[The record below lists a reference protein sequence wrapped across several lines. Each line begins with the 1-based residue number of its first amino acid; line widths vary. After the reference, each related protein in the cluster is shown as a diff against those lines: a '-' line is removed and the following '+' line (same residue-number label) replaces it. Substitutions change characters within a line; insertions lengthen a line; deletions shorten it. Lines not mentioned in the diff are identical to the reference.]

1 MTAQTFGV
9 PVLMLWRN
17 RFVLFGLLLVL
28 TACSTG
34 GHVIRWETASEV
46 NTAGFHLYRGPTAT
60 GPWERVNATLI
71 PSAADG
77 VTGGRYTFRDTTA
90 DPTVTY
96 YYQLEEVELDG
107 TTHRYGAVISPGDKR
122 RWSWTLWVAALVAAI
137 GLGRWLGSHVPPRRQ
152 QTP

>member
-1 MTAQTFGV
+1 MTAQTFAAPV
-9 PVLMLWRN
+9 PMSLRN
-17 RFVLFGLLLVL
+17 RFVGFWLLVL
-28 TACSTG
+28 LTGCTAS

-71 PSAADG
+71 PSAAAG
-77 VTGGRYTFRDTTA
+77 VSGGRYTFRDTTA

-96 YYQLEEVELDG
+96 FYQLEEVELDG
-107 TTHRYGAVISPGDKR
+107 TSHRYEAVISPGDQR
-122 RWSWTLWVAALVAAI
+122 RWPWALWVAALVAAL
-137 GLGRWLGSHVPPRRQ
+137 GLGWWLGSHMPPRRQ

>member
-9 PVLMLWRN
+9 SVPMCWRN
-17 RFVLFGLLLVL
+17 PFVGFWLLLVL
-28 TACSTG
+28 TACAAG

-107 TTHRYGAVISPGDKR
+107 TTHRYEAVISPGDER
-122 RWSWTLWVAALVAAI
+122 RGSWGLWLAALVAAV
-137 GLGRWLGSHVPPRRQ
+137 GLGWWSGSRVSWRRQ
-152 QTP
+152 RTP